1 MNKPHSLRLQRD
13 PAAATRDSRLEALPC
28 LLDRL
33 TGDCSPTAAGADN
46 GVAPPPRA
54 RLRESLLRDLNW
66 LLNTTNLEATDDL
79 AAYPHVR
86 RSVVNFG
93 LGALAGARV
102 SALDWV
108 SVQSAIRETIV
119 QFEPRL
125 LAESVEVRCIAGP
138 SAQPQRSTLSLEIHG
153 QLCSSLTPQTLLLHS
168 EIDLEAGHIA
178 LRAQGNG

>member
-13 PAAATRDSRLEALPC
+13 PAATPRDSRLEASPC

-33 TGDCSPTAAGADN
+33 SGEHSPTAAGADS
-46 GVAPPPRA
+46 GFASPRA

-66 LLNTTNLEATDDL
+66 LLNSTNLEATDDL

-108 SVQSAIRETIV
+108 SLESAIREAIV
-119 QFEPRL
+119 QFEPRI
-125 LAESVEVRCIAGP
+125 LAESVEVRCIAGS
-138 SAQPQRSTLSLEIHG
+138 SAEPQRSTLSLEIHG
-153 QLCSSLTPQTLLLHS
+153 QLCSSLAPQTLLLRS
-168 EIDLEAGHIA
+168 EIDLESGHIA
-178 LRAQGNG
+178 LRSQGNG